1 MVTSSENYVSK
12 EVFPP
17 RGVAGRVPDME
28 QVTITLSAEAADKY
42 RDLDTKTQNEL
53 NIIMNETI
61 LTMPTYTVEPGS
73 VKCPDNAQNIK
84 SSSKHGSTQKLSK
97 PSTKPLVL
105 LVLLGLNTW
114 NAYSQSSS
122 KSSLVTSKL
131 LAAVCQVE
139 SSGSTTA
146 AGDLDP
152 KTNVARARGAFQ
164 FWRPTWEHVTSIRRK
179 AGLHITPYEEGS
191 HNLRVSREYAKTY
204 LLWLESYMRRHG
216 VDTPTAGQ
224 LYMAYN
230 CGPTSARRKGFKL
243 SNAPAHTQRA
253 AARIEKMIKAK

>member
-1 MVTSSENYVSK
+1 MDKVTPSISVN
-12 EVFPP
+12 
-17 RGVAGRVPDME
+17 
-28 QVTITLSAEAADKY
+28 LSAKAAAKY
-42 RDLDTKTQNEL
+42 RQLDTKTQNEL
-53 NIIMNETI
+53 DNIMNETI
-61 LTMPTYTVEPGS
+61 LTMPVENPTQCAECQS
-73 VKCPDNAQNIK
+73 SAQNIK
-84 SSSKHGSTQKLSK
+84 STSKHGSMQKSSQ
-97 PSTKPLVL
+97 PSTKLLAL

-139 SSGSTTA
+139 SSGSVTA

-216 VDTPTAGQ
+216 VYTPTAGQ

>member
-1 MVTSSENYVSK
+1 MDKVTPSISVN
-12 EVFPP
+12 
-17 RGVAGRVPDME
+17 
-28 QVTITLSAEAADKY
+28 LSAKAAAKY
-42 RDLDTKTQNEL
+42 RQLDTKTQNEL
-53 NIIMNETI
+53 DNIMNETI
-61 LTMPTYTVEPGS
+61 LTMPVENPTQCAECQS
-73 VKCPDNAQNIK
+73 SAQNIK
-84 SSSKHGSTQKLSK
+84 STSKHGSMQKSSQ
-97 PSTKPLVL
+97 PSTKLLAL

-139 SSGSTTA
+139 SSGSVTA

-152 KTNVARARGAFQ
+152 KTKVARARGAFQ
-164 FWRPTWEHVTSIRRK
+164 FWRPTWDHVTSIRRK
-179 AGLHITPYEEGS
+179 AGLHTSPYKEGS

-204 LLWLESYMRRHG
+204 LLWLESYMRSHG
-216 VDTPTAGQ
+216 VHTPTAGQ